1 MVKQIIKRD
10 GRTEPFDRRKIILAI
25 YQAYREGD
33 AYTPELSE
41 RIAAAIEQ
49 DSREILDVEKV
60 QDLVEQGLINER
72 LPDVAKRYIL
82 YRAERSRIRRERSA
96 LSRRVV
102 EVLDGSGVRNSNA
115 NVDEHSFGGR
125 KFEVANA
132 LHRDL
137 ALEKY
142 MSPEIAQA
150 HREHRIYI
158 HDLSEYTVGD
168 HNCLFVDLPR
178 LLANGFETRNGSVRP
193 AQSFS
198 TACQLVA
205 VIFQCQSQVQFGGV
219 ASAHIDYDLAPYVM
233 KSFAKHMADGLI
245 WLEGASA
252 EALLDF
258 TAPISI
264 NDRATDQWPRAK
276 AYAMEMLER
285 EGRQAAQGLYHNLNT
300 LESRAGS
307 QLPFSSINFG
317 TDTSPEGRLATKW
330 LLEASIAGIGKHR
343 TTPIFPISV
352 FKYKR
357 GINDVPGTP
366 NYDLR
371 LLSEQSLCRRIYPNV
386 VNCGFSRNEENGD
399 QDTEMATM
407 GCRTMLLYDR
417 NGLGYSKVGRG
428 NVCPVTINLP
438 RIALRHRPRGT
449 PEWKPD
455 IDGFWAELDEVLDL
469 AKQALLERYARICSQ
484 PTRCAPFMYKNGTV
498 ADAALCG
505 DYGVEPAMRHSTLAL
520 GYIGVAEMCQ
530 TLFGRNHAEDADVH
544 AFALEVVRRIYDF
557 CAAASEAENL
567 NFSCY
572 ATPAES
578 LCHTFAK
585 ALREEFGLIENVTD
599 REYITNSHHVPVW
612 MNVSVMTKL
621 TTEAPFCRY
630 ATGGCITYVELD
642 GSVMKNPE
650 AVRSIVDAAMALDIP
665 YLAFNFPIDTCDAC
679 GFSGEIE
686 ADCPACGSSDITRL
700 RRVTGYL
707 TRDYRNFNEGKVA
720 ECLDRV
726 KHGALLEQFDGQM
739 RWAEV

>member
-1 MVKQIIKRD
+1 LVKQIIKRD
-10 GRTEPFDRRKIILAI
+10 GRKEPFDKRKIILAI

-33 AYTPELSE
+33 TYTPEPSE
-41 RIAAAIEQ
+41 RIAASIEQ
-49 DSREILDVEKV
+49 DPRETLDVEQV
-60 QDLVEQGLINER
+60 QDLVEQGLITEN
-72 LPDVAKRYIL
+72 LPDIAKRYIL

-102 EVLDGSGVRNSNA
+102 EVLDGDGVRNSNA
-115 NVDEHSFGGR
+115 NVDEFSFGGR

-132 LHRDL
+132 LHREL
-137 ALEKY
+137 ALERY
-142 MSPEIAQA
+142 MPPEVARA

-158 HDLSEYTVGD
+158 HDLSEYTIGD
-168 HNCLFVDLPR
+168 HNCLFVDLRR
-178 LLANGFETRNGSVRP
+178 LLAESFETRNGSVRP
-193 AQSFS
+193 AQSFP

-205 VIFQCQSQVQFGGV
+205 VIFQCQSQIQYGGV
-219 ASAHIDYDLAPYVM
+219 ASAHIDYDLAPYVK

-245 WLEGASA
+245 WVEGAPA
-252 EALLDF
+252 EALRDF
-258 TAPISI
+258 ADGISI
-264 NDRATDQWPRAK
+264 EDKIIDQWPRAK
-276 AYAMEMLER
+276 AYALAMLEK

-317 TDTSPEGRLATKW
+317 TDTSPEGRLVTKW

-343 TTPIFPISV
+343 TMPIFPISV

-371 LLSEQSLCRRIYPNV
+371 LLSETSLCRRIYPNV
-386 VNCGFSRNEENGD
+386 VNCGFSQNKEDPGNP
-399 QDTEMATM
+399 DTEAATM
-407 GCRTMLLYDR
+407 GCRTMLGFDR
-417 NGLGYSKVGRG
+417 HGLGYSKIGRG

-438 RIALRHRPRGT
+438 RIALRNRGQ
-449 PEWKPD
+449 ENL
-455 IDGFWAELDEVLDL
+455 DGFWAELDEVLGL
-469 AKQALLERYARICSQ
+469 AKQALLERYARVCSQ
-484 PTRCAPFMYKNGTV
+484 PARCAPFMYKNGTV
-498 ADAALCG
+498 ADAELCG
-505 DYGVEPAMRHSTLAL
+505 DHSVEPAMRHSTLAL
-520 GYIGVAEMCQ
+520 GYIGVAETCQ
-530 TLFGRNHAEDADVH
+530 ALFGRNHAEDDDVH
-544 AFALEVVRRIYDF
+544 AFALDVVRYIHDF
-557 CAAASEAENL
+557 CAAAGEAENM

-585 ALREEFGLIENVTD
+585 ANREEFGLIENVTD
-599 REYITNSHHVPVW
+599 RDYITNSHHVPVW
-612 MNVSVMTKL
+612 MDVTVMRKL
-621 TTEAPFCRY
+621 ETEAPFCKF

-679 GFSGEIE
+679 GFSGEIGE
-686 ADCPACGSSDITRL
+686 VCPACGSGDITRL

-707 TRDYRNFNEGKVA
+707 TRDYRNFNNGKVA

-726 KHGALLEQFDGQM
+726 KHTVTIEQFDGQL
-739 RWAEV
+739 RWAGA